1 MTETNLVEEKRS
13 EIKTALNNFWEV
25 INLTNKALRE
35 VKEDNKTQKAQ
46 IINLSEQLNSKE
58 STLTHN
64 NNDFVKLTEINNQ
77 VNEDKK
83 ILGDKIELLNKE
95 LEEKSNFQFKFE
107 NLLITNNGLEE
118 NIKILQNQINELSI
132 FKTKATETDE
142 RNEELIKQN
151 ELLSKKKM
159 ELEDYQSHFGFAQK
173 EITRRNFDLHQKEEI
188 IQKQK
193 ETIADLESKVY
204 KARENEKKIQEYIAQ
219 NKNYENELNSLKDEK
234 QDFDKKV
241 ITIATTSDN
250 EINELKDKLVA
261 KENEIAE
268 QISSLENLKQK
279 SDNFYNE
286 LISVKSLYQT
296 KEDDYNSQIEKLN
309 QLQEELN
316 FSKLAVQSLNKHN
329 IEFIHNTTDT
339 NLKISEL
346 QSNLEGHLQKVTELE
361 MELELLNFQQN
372 EFQSQNQELNTQVL
386 DGFTR
391 IKELEIIL
399 DQALVLND
407 LFEEEKNKTKKINKE
422 LEAQFNQKDE
432 EIKLFTETIDAIK
445 FETDIITRELRDKNA
460 QEITKNE
467 DLQFI
472 LSNNY
477 ESLNKYLKL
486 NEELENDIQKLN
498 IELLNHKTKLIDENL
513 TQNDFDQLNLKLI
526 ELEYKISKKED
537 IIKDFMLRLTEA
549 NEEITLLNFDIEIS
563 KSNLENNIDNLNKVI
578 ESDNKN
584 ETTIAS
590 YESKIIEI
598 NEQLNEKTMILEAA
612 LIRISEF
619 EDLIMLRYEQIGILE
634 EEINNLRL
642 LNINSNEVI
651 ENHKANIDNQ
661 ENIEVDNNN
670 SKNQEVVDK
679 LDNYILALENLLTKK
694 SW

>member
-296 KEDDYNSQIEKLN
+296 KEDDYNLQIEKLN

-346 QSNLEGHLQKVTELE
+346 ESNLEGHIQKVTELE

-694 SW
+694 S

>member
-694 SW
+694 S

>member
-83 ILGDKIELLNKE
+83 LLGDKIELLNKD

-241 ITIATTSDN
+241 ITIANTSDN

-296 KEDDYNSQIEKLN
+296 KEDDYNLQIEKLN

-346 QSNLEGHLQKVTELE
+346 ESNLEGHIQKVTELE

-372 EFQSQNQELNTQVL
+372 EFQSQNQELNTEVL

-445 FETDIITRELRDKNA
+445 FETDIITRELRDKNS

-694 SW
+694 S

>member
-83 ILGDKIELLNKE
+83 LLGDKIELLNKE

-346 QSNLEGHLQKVTELE
+346 ESNLEGHIQKVTELE

-694 SW
+694 S

>member
-83 ILGDKIELLNKE
+83 LLGDKIELLNKD

-204 KARENEKKIQEYIAQ
+204 KARENEKKIQEYISQ

-346 QSNLEGHLQKVTELE
+346 ESNLEGHIQKVIELE

-694 SW
+694 S